1 MKTEDID
8 KKIGMPDVD
17 AEWAK
22 FEREVIEK
30 EETPSHKR
38 VVLWGLSIA
47 ASIALIAGIFLF
59 GKGADEQADTMVAVA
74 EKAVA
79 SSIPEADAATPLPED
94 TLATKDATKETPKTK
109 QTLKTGQHS
118 GAGQLAMTTPSDTK
132 KEETS
137 GAHQTTEESVKVF
150 SSVEQAPSYPGG
162 YRALQDFLKTNKRY
176 DGLALEYGAKG
187 RVITTFLVDSLGYI
201 SDIKVVKLMR
211 MSYDDQRLSQESEEM
226 QQQVKEQIATQLSE
240 ESMRMIGLMPR
251 WMPGKMNG
259 KSCNVR
265 YSMPILFP

>member
-1 MKTEDID
+1 MKTEDIV

-22 FEREVIEK
+22 FEREVIGK

-118 GAGQLAMTTPSDTK
+118 GAGQLAMTTSSDTK

-137 GAHQTTEESVKVF
+137 SAHQTTEESVKVF

-162 YRALQDFLKTNKRY
+162 YRALQEFLKTNKRY

-259 KSCNVR
+259 KSRNVR
-265 YSMPILFP
+265 YTIPVQFP

>member
-22 FEREVIEK
+22 FEREVIGK

-162 YRALQDFLKTNKRY
+162 YRALQEFLKANKRY

-211 MSYDDQRLSQESEEM
+211 MSYDDQRL
-226 QQQVKEQIATQLSE
+226 
-240 ESMRMIGLMPR
+240 IGLRPR

>member
-22 FEREVIEK
+22 FEREVIGK
-30 EETPSHKR
+30 EETPSHKH

-162 YRALQDFLKTNKRY
+162 YRALQEFLKTNKNTKDLR
-176 DGLALEYGAKG
+176 A
-187 RVITTFLVDSLGYI
+187 
-201 SDIKVVKLMR
+201 
-211 MSYDDQRLSQESEEM
+211 
-226 QQQVKEQIATQLSE
+226 VKEGRI
-240 ESMRMIGLMPR
+240 
-251 WMPGKMNG
+251 
-259 KSCNVR
+259 
-265 YSMPILFP
+265 YSACCADMQGSAGSAGAVEIMAKQFYPEKFA

>member
-22 FEREVIEK
+22 FEREVIGK

-162 YRALQDFLKTNKRY
+162 YRALQEFLKTNKRY

-259 KSCNVR
+259 KSYNVR